1 MLWKLIKDSS
11 ETWRYSFAENI
22 QDSYLHFR
30 AKRHLPG
37 DQSFVAQLWEH
48 PVSDLKKM
56 ELYWY
61 MWVDLLFYTY
71 FASFI
76 TQYLT
81 MLCLFCSPLIHLP
94 PPQSGYHIYHHQDLL
109 LRVLVPVQT
118 EATGGLPEQSTQC
131 SDSDCWRESLPPSDV
146 WETERKSKHSLV
158 LTGFKSPTGSACFWF
173 QLCWG
178 ENKVNWPECW

>member
-81 MLCLFCSPLIHLP
+81 MLCFILLSSDSSP
-94 PPQSGYHIYHHQDLL
+94 PPHRVVIIFIIIKIFFYVCWYRSRQRQLAAYLSNPRNAQIVIVGGRAYLHQMCERQSVSPNTRSCWLGLN
-109 LRVLVPVQT
+109 LRL
-118 EATGGLPEQSTQC
+118 GLRAFGSSCVE
-131 SDSDCWRESLPPSDV
+131 
-146 WETERKSKHSLV
+146 ERTK
-158 LTGFKSPTGSACFWF
+158 
-173 QLCWG
+173 
-178 ENKVNWPECW
+178 